1 LIGWRWR
8 AGLPGLLLAAV
19 LAAWPAGAQ
28 NDRAPSGYLPAGAI
42 DGAALLGPPPASDS
56 PRGLADQARWEE
68 TRKLSGSARWALAI
82 RDNDLRAGIG
92 QRFSCAAGIELSARA
107 TPKAWRMLTR
117 IDGDVRS
124 VGTPPK
130 DHYGRRRPALG
141 NEKPICVPRASWME
155 TNASYPSGHAMIGWS
170 WALVLAE
177 LLPER
182 SDALFQAG
190 REFGDSRA
198 ICGVH
203 YQSDVEAGRVLASAM
218 VARLHATP
226 AFVADEA
233 AARAELRRAA
243 RRVAKAQACEDYAG
257 LGPVRLP

>member
-1 LIGWRWR
+1 MGSWFGRAAFPAVLI
-8 AGLPGLLLAAV
+8 AV

-28 NDRAPSGYLPAGAI
+28 NDRAPAGYLPAGAI
-42 DGAALLGPPPASDS
+42 DGAVLLGPPPSAGSQ
-56 PRGLADQARWEE
+56 RALADQARWEE
-68 TRKLSGSARWALAI
+68 TRKLAGSARWALAT
-82 RDNDLRAGIG
+82 RDDNLRAGIG

-107 TPKAWRMLTR
+107 TPQTWRMLTR
-117 IDGDVRS
+117 IDGDVRT
-124 VGTPPK
+124 VGNQPK
-130 DHYGRRRPALG
+130 EHYGRRRPALG
-141 NEKPICVPRASWME
+141 NDAPICVPRASWME

-190 REFGDSRA
+190 RAFGDSRA

-203 YQSDVEAGRVLASAM
+203 YQSDVEAGRLLASAM
-218 VARLHATP
+218 VARLHAAP

-233 AARAELRRAA
+233 AARAELRSAA
-243 RRVAKAQACEDYAG
+243 RRGAKAQACAAYAG
-257 LGPVRLP
+257 LGAIKDP